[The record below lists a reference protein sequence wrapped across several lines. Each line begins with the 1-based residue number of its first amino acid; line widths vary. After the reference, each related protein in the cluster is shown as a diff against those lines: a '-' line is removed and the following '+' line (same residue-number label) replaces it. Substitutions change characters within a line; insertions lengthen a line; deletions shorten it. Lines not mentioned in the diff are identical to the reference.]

1 MPCLRVF
8 TNVDADKS
16 TLNAFLKEASAM
28 VAKELRKPE
37 RYDLAMSL
45 YYPLVM

>member
-16 TLNAFLKEASAM
+16 AQNAFLKEASSM

-37 RYDLAMSL
+37 R
-45 YYPLVM
+45 